1 MIHRSWPRRHLAG
14 ASFSWFHRRIAPIA
28 ESMIEGVP
36 AEASDQPLISAQSWA
51 APGTRSIR
59 TAKGVVADYLSLTK
73 PGVMSLLLVTEFLA
87 MVTAARG
94 FPGWGLSMAAIA
106 GGALA
111 SGGASAI
118 NCWFDRDIDAVMG
131 RTRNRP
137 VPAGR
142 ISASRAI
149 SFGVVLSATAFL
161 TFFFLVNPLA
171 AVLSLAGG
179 AFYVFIYTFWLKRA
193 TKENIVI
200 GGAAGAVP
208 PLVGWAAVTHSVG
221 LVGVALFVLV
231 FLWTPPHFWA
241 LSLILKRDYQAV
253 AVPMRPVV
261 VGVRRTKTAIVG
273 YAALMTL
280 ASCSLAIWL
289 GPAQLIVSLG
299 LGLPF
304 MLLSVGVLMEREGTG
319 RARLLFLFSIAY
331 LFLFFLGTALVAVI
345 AH

>member
-1 MIHRSWPRRHLAG
+1 MVDGEA
-14 ASFSWFHRRIAPIA
+14 
-28 ESMIEGVP
+28 
-36 AEASDQPLISAQSWA
+36 AEAMGGTREL
-51 APGTRSIR
+51 APGWLSGGLPQPR
-59 TAKGVVADYLSLTK
+59 TLLGLLSDYLSLTK

-94 FPGWGLSMAAIA
+94 FPGWGLSIAALA
-106 GGALA
+106 GGAMA

-142 ISASRAI
+142 IAPSSAVA
-149 SFGVVLSATAFL
+149 FGLLLSVGAFL
-161 TFFFLVNPLA
+161 AFFTLVNPLA
-171 AVLSLAGG
+171 ALLSLAGG
-179 AFYVFIYTFWLKRA
+179 AFYVLVYTFWLKRS

-208 PLVGWAAVTHSVG
+208 PLVGWAAVTHGVGPVG
-221 LVGVALFVLV
+221 LALFLLV
-231 FLWTPPHFWA
+231 FLWTPPHFWS

-261 VGVRRTKTAIVG
+261 LGTRSTKSGILG
-273 YAALMTL
+273 YAVIMTL
-280 ASCSLAIWL
+280 ASCLLALWL
-289 GPAQLIVSLG
+289 GPLELLVSLG

-304 MLLSVGVLMEREGTG
+304 LLLSLRVFTD
-319 RARLLFLFSIAY
+319 RAGNIWARRLFLFSIAY
-331 LFLFFLGTALVAVI
+331 LFLFFLGTAAVSVFGR
-345 AH
+345 